1 MDDAPSPNNNLT
13 TQMKLKTIHT
23 IEMALLC
30 LGMLTAC
37 SDETLRDEPR
47 PVGIEQVFNADGEAY
62 MLLRLQVPTEGRTRA
77 ATPQDGYEAEYAV
90 NLSHSYLI
98 LFSGADEN
106 SAVARSVYRLDRS
119 FTKESDPNI
128 TSGSSFVT
136 PIVRNN
142 IGDTDKLYAFVLL
155 NAPEQLFHFTAGA
168 GAAGNTLRFGPD
180 TYIVGNTD
188 AGGSGNIRF
197 PDFLRL
203 KAGFDSSV
211 NTLPRLTPGGNGETP
226 HPFADF
232 YGVNYLLMTN
242 AVLSTVKGGS
252 LKSAPSVSNSSTQ
265 VLAPIALDRL
275 YGKASDA
282 ASGEP
287 AATIYVERAVAKVNV
302 SKTGTT
308 AIGKDDGNAAFTY
321 DITGWTL
328 LNAARTAYLT
338 KHIDNGD
345 GSPQGTFATYAR
357 YASSGAADN
366 YRFLG
371 ASPLGTGTPLYLINW
386 AVSPHYKADYNTANY
401 LNTTVPDRAVWHN
414 SLADADYP
422 MENTTDVDRMRQRTT
437 TAVELE
443 VTLGSSKNGQEI
455 RNYGVL
461 TSSELPDEVFT
472 VQGLNNLVTQKLL
485 ADQNLKLLAD
495 LFAKDATYQYP
506 AGYSVTQAQL
516 TAWRTNWL
524 TLFRSLLSQPTAQQF
539 HAANTDRFRT
549 SFMAEDQTVHF
560 ADLYGM
566 NGTTPLLAP
575 KANPAGTATGDFG
588 AAFAAAAP
596 HFKSDAEL
604 TSVTGLEGLVRVKG
618 TPVTWTNNPDG
629 TADTHT
635 EVAQVLH
642 DFLASALSWLADNYT
657 SRFGFYRGGKM
668 YYVVPLRHFD
678 DSETPWHAGETPI
691 PSQVVYPK
699 TDAEAS
705 GATVATQGQNYLG
718 RYGVVRNNWYE
729 LRITGVDKPGTP
741 EPQPFD
747 ADREDDSMVSYLRFY
762 IEILPW
768 RVKSD
773 QEIDFTHIDA
783 N

>member
-37 SDETLRDEPR
+37 SDETLREEPR

-77 ATPQDGYEAEYAV
+77 ATPQDGSEAEYAV

-242 AVLSTVKGGS
+242 AVLSTVKGGN

-401 LNTTVPDRAVWHN
+401 LNTTVPDRAAWHN

-455 RNYGVL
+455 RDYGVL

-472 VQGLNNLVTQKLL
+472 VQGLNNLVT
-485 ADQNLKLLAD
+485 
-495 LFAKDATYQYP
+495 
-506 AGYSVTQAQL
+506 
-516 TAWRTNWL
+516 
-524 TLFRSLLSQPTAQQF
+524 
-539 HAANTDRFRT
+539 
-549 SFMAEDQTVHF
+549 
-560 ADLYGM
+560 
-566 NGTTPLLAP
+566 
-575 KANPAGTATGDFG
+575 
-588 AAFAAAAP
+588 
-596 HFKSDAEL
+596 
-604 TSVTGLEGLVRVKG
+604 
-618 TPVTWTNNPDG
+618 
-629 TADTHT
+629 
-635 EVAQVLH
+635 
-642 DFLASALSWLADNYT
+642 
-657 SRFGFYRGGKM
+657 
-668 YYVVPLRHFD
+668 
-678 DSETPWHAGETPI
+678 
-691 PSQVVYPK
+691 
-699 TDAEAS
+699 
-705 GATVATQGQNYLG
+705 
-718 RYGVVRNNWYE
+718 
-729 LRITGVDKPGTP
+729 
-741 EPQPFD
+741 
-747 ADREDDSMVSYLRFY
+747 
-762 IEILPW
+762 
-768 RVKSD
+768 
-773 QEIDFTHIDA
+773 
-783 N
+783 